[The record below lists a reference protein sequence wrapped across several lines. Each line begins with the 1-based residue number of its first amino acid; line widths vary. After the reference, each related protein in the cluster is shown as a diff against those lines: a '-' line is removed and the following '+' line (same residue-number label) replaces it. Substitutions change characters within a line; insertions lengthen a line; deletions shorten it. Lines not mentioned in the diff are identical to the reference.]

1 MSSSKTPP
9 QPQPQQLQQPPLNT
23 FESIV
28 HSVYCGL
35 KAVFAFVG
43 KLGVT
48 SGGYVSSAFSPIISG
63 VSSSL
68 QNLDQIG
75 KMKIGFIFVLI
86 LMIGA
91 ILSNYFTSGVF
102 SKAGGIIMVIIFTC
116 VVSIPII
123 YNIILRKQLGNDVP
137 VESKVGNTSQIFIMA
152 LFVIA
157 LVVYT
162 YVDPLAKLTDWVS
175 GYSIFI
181 VLAGFVCLF
190 LLSYYKYLFHKYAGA
205 LLVFIAFIGLIYF
218 WNPFEILTDHID
230 ISSLAIIS
238 IGGAIIISMLIYQ
251 NNKLFATASD
261 ISSGA
266 PMPAALSVEAVNTLN
281 YFLGIVVV
289 IMALYGLISIEQSY
303 GTNTSVVERVLLIA
317 IIFTTG
323 TITYKFFNKS
333 SFLDKYPIFRLIFNV
348 LLYIPCIYVGKLEKI
363 MKQIGMVKNF
373 NNKTESTP
381 SSTWIL
387 LASEFVLIGL
397 YIAFPYIHKYFQ
409 RKVYIGNSSQGL
421 LLINEAK
428 DTRSENAVTSYREL
442 NDSGD
447 SKESLTSNYNYALS
461 FWINIDAMPPS
472 TGAQYNKYTSLFNY
486 GEKPNIKYK
495 ASTNTFIVTTEMGID
510 NQQTKHI
517 IDELK
522 TDKGYDDEQIAQYF
536 KEIGIELD
544 EFDNRIVYKT
554 QDFPM
559 QRWNNVVINYS
570 GGTLDIF
577 FNGELVRSA
586 IEIAPYIVND
596 SLVVGTT
603 DGISGGICSLIYYK
617 HTLTGLGIRKM
628 YDSFKDKNPPT
639 FIHDVEINIK
649 QK

>member
-1 MSSSKTPP
+1 MSSSTS
-9 QPQPQQLQQPPLNT
+9 QPPPLNT

-28 HSVYCGL
+28 HTVYCGL
-35 KAVFAFVG
+35 KAVFTGIGNF
-43 KLGVT
+43 GVT
-48 SGGYVSSAFSPIISG
+48 SGGYVSGAISPIISG
-63 VSSSL
+63 VSTSF

-75 KMKIGFIFVLI
+75 KMKIGFMFALLLLI
-86 LMIGA
+86 A
-91 ILSNYFTSGVF
+91 VILSSYLTSGGF
-102 SKAGGIIMVIIFTC
+102 SKAFGIIMVIIFIC
-116 VVSIPII
+116 IISIPTI
-123 YNIILRKQLGNDVP
+123 YNVVLRKQLGNAVP
-137 VESKVGNTSQIFIMA
+137 AEYNVGYTSQIFIMA
-152 LFVIA
+152 LFIIA
-157 LVVYT
+157 LVAYM
-162 YVDPLAKLTDWVS
+162 YVDPLAKLSDWVS
-175 GYSIFI
+175 GYSLFI

-190 LLSYYKYLFHKYAGA
+190 LLAFNKYLFHKYAGA
-205 LLVFIAFIGLIYF
+205 LLLFMAFIGLIYF
-218 WNPFEILTDHID
+218 WNPFEFLTDHID

-261 ISSGA
+261 ISPGA
-266 PMPAALSVEAVNTLN
+266 SLSAEAVNTLN
-281 YFLGIVVV
+281 YFLGIIVV

-303 GTNTSVVERVLLIA
+303 ASNSSVVSWGLLIA

-323 TITYKFFNKS
+323 AITYKFFDKS

-348 LLYIPCIYVGKLEKI
+348 ILYLPCIYVGKLEKI
-363 MKQIGMVKNF
+363 MKLVGMVKNSSGG
-373 NNKTESTP
+373 TESTP
-381 SSTWIL
+381 SSTWVL
-387 LASEFVLIGL
+387 LVSEFALIGL

-409 RKVYIGNSSQGL
+409 RKVYIGNSAQGL

-428 DTRSENAVTSYREL
+428 DTRSENAVSSYSEL

-447 SKESLTSNYNYALS
+447 SKESLTANYNYALS
-461 FWINIDAMPPS
+461 FWVNIDAMPPS

-510 NQQTKHI
+510 NQKTKHM
-517 IDELK
+517 IDKLK
-522 TDKGYDDEQIAQYF
+522 TDKGYDDEQIAQHF

-554 QDFPM
+554 REFPM
-559 QRWNNVVINYS
+559 QRWNNLVINYS

-603 DGISGGICSLIYYK
+603 DGISGGICSLIYFK
-617 HTLTGLGIRKM
+617 HTLTGLEIRNM
-628 YDSFKDKNPPT
+628 YESFKDKNPPT
-639 FIHDVEINIK
+639 FIHDVEINVK